1 MLAAFPQPVPQYT
14 MLGLILGRCTLL
26 RIGFLAAAFAAGVMA
41 AQPGYVDSAVC
52 AGCHADIAKN
62 YARTG
67 MGRSIRAVS
76 KTVVEREFDG
86 STFFHAPSRELFT
99 FTLRDGIPWIR
110 RSQPGPGGAETNVF
124 EQRVDYVIG
133 GGNQAISFLHRTR
146 DNKLTEFPV
155 TWYPEDGKAGA
166 HWGMSPA
173 YDRPDHPGF
182 SREVNFACMLCHDA
196 YPQAMPVSDSPGET
210 IFPAQLPEEIDC
222 QRCHGPGQNHVD
234 AAARGKSAQ
243 EIRAGIVNPARLAHD
258 RQSEVCLQCH
268 LETTSSRLPASLLRT
283 GRGVFSYRPGEPLG
297 DFILALDRGPGS
309 EQAESVELVSA
320 PYRLAKSAC
329 KMADGKPLTCVTCHD
344 PHVALS
350 REESVRKTETICAS
364 CHAALGN
371 QHTARQDCV
380 ECHMP
385 RTPAADVIHAS
396 ITDHFI
402 SKPRAATMPAA
413 EINARNTKP
422 YAGEVM
428 LYYPKSLA
436 PNPDN
441 ELALSVAQ
449 VQSNPGEALR
459 RLNRITA
466 DDSARAAEIGH
477 AFLLLNQPQKAVT
490 LYQQALARSRDNLPW
505 LTGLGNA
512 QMAAGRP
519 DAAAETFA
527 KVAALS
533 PWETDAL
540 FSLGQAYARQGKF
553 TDAIRVLRDAVNRN
567 PESAAAFND
576 LGGTLLR
583 TGSLKEAEDSL
594 REAVRI
600 QPEFS
605 SLRMNLA
612 DALIKEGK
620 LPEAQEQLEE
630 AIRIGGRAET
640 AEGAWFAALLA
651 TGNQQQALEAWNS
664 SFAAQTAA
672 AHNNLG
678 TVFASQNKPDDAIRE
693 YRLAVA
699 GDPQSALAQL
709 NLGVTL
715 YSRGMKDEAIPFL
728 KNAAASANPGI
739 SAAAKSMLE
748 RPK

>member
-1 MLAAFPQPVPQYT
+1 
-14 MLGLILGRCTLL
+14 MLGLILRRHAPL
-26 RIGFLAAAFAAGVMA
+26 RMGLMGAFAAVALMA

-52 AGCHADIAKN
+52 ANCHADVAKN
-62 YARTG
+62 YSRTG
-67 MGRSIRAVS
+67 MGRSLRAVS
-76 KTVVEREFDG
+76 KTVAEPEFNG
-86 STFFHAPSRELFT
+86 SSFFHAASRELFT
-99 FTLRDGIPWIR
+99 FTLRNGIPWIR
-110 RSQPGPGGAETNVF
+110 RSQPDAAGAETNVF

-133 GGNQAISFLHRTR
+133 RGNQAISFLHRTR

-155 TWYPEDGKAGA
+155 TWYPEDGG

-182 SREVNFACMLCHDA
+182 SREINFACMLCHNA
-196 YPQAMPVSDSPGET
+196 YPQSTPVSDSPGET
-210 IFPAQLPEEIDC
+210 IFPAQLPEGIDC

-234 AAARGKSAQ
+234 AAAQGQSARQ
-243 EIRAGIVNPARLAHD
+243 IRASIVNPARLGQD
-258 RQSEVCLQCH
+258 RRNEVCLQCH

-283 GRGVFSYRPGEPLG
+283 GRGVFSYRPGEALG
-297 DFILALDRGPGS
+297 AFVLALDRAPGS
-309 EQAESVELVSA
+309 EHADSVELVSA

-329 KMADGKPLTCVTCHD
+329 TLADGKPLICTTCHD
-344 PHVALS
+344 PHLALA
-350 REESVRKTETICAS
+350 REESVRKIDGICAT
-364 CHAALGN
+364 CHPARGN
-371 QHTARQDCV
+371 QHTARRDCV

-396 ITDHFI
+396 ITDHYI
-402 SKPRAATMPAA
+402 SKPRGSALPTV

-422 YAGEVM
+422 YTGEVK
-428 LYYPKSLA
+428 LYYPKSLV
-436 PNPDN
+436 PGPGT
-441 ELALSVAQ
+441 EITLAIAQ
-449 VQSNPGEALR
+449 VQSNPVEALR

-466 DDSARAAEIGH
+466 GDTMQSADVAADIGH
-477 AFLLLNQPQKAVT
+477 AFLLLAQPQKAAVW
-490 LYQQALARSRDNLPW
+490 YQAALLQSQDNPVW
-505 LTGLGNA
+505 LSGLGSA
-512 QMAAGRP
+512 QLAAGRP
-519 DAAAETFA
+519 DAAEATFT
-527 KVAALS
+527 KLAALS

-553 TDAIRVLRDAVNRN
+553 TDAIRTLRDAASRN

-576 LGGTLLR
+576 LGGILLR
-583 TGSLKEAEDSL
+583 AGNLNDADDAL

-605 SLRMNLA
+605 SLRINLA

-620 LPEAQEQLEE
+620 LQEAQEQLEE

-651 TGNQQQALEAWNS
+651 TGNRQQAVEAWDA
-664 SFAAQTAA
+664 SFTAQTAA

-678 TVFASQNKPDDAIRE
+678 TVLASQNKADDAIRE

-699 GDPQSALAQL
+699 GDPQSALAQF

-715 YSRGMKDEAIPFL
+715 YSRGLKDEAIPFL
-728 KNAAASANPGI
+728 KNAAASTNAGI
-739 SAAAKSMLE
+739 SAAAKSVLE
-748 RPK
+748 RPQ

>member
-1 MLAAFPQPVPQYT
+1 M
-14 MLGLILGRCTLL
+14 GLTGP
-26 RIGFLAAAFAAGVMA
+26 FAAVAMMA

-62 YARTG
+62 YSRTG
-67 MGRSIRAVS
+67 MGRSLRTVS
-76 KTVVEREFDG
+76 KTVAEPEFNG
-86 STFFHAPSRELFT
+86 SSFLHAASRELFT

-110 RSQPGPGGAETNVF
+110 RSQPGAVGAETNVF
-124 EQRVDYVIG
+124 EQRVDYVVG

-155 TWYPEDGKAGA
+155 TWYPEDGG

-182 SREVNFACMLCHDA
+182 SREINFACMLCHNA
-196 YPQAMPVSDSPGET
+196 YPLSTPVSDSPGET
-210 IFPAQLPEEIDC
+210 IFPAQLPEGIDC

-234 AAARGKSAQ
+234 AAARGQSAQ
-243 EIRAGIVNPARLAHD
+243 EIRASIVNPARLGQD
-258 RQSEVCLQCH
+258 RRNEVCLQCH

-283 GRGVFSYRPGEPLG
+283 GRGVFSYRPGEALG
-297 DFILALDRGPGS
+297 DFVLALDRAPGS
-309 EQAESVELVSA
+309 EHADSIELVGA

-329 KMADGKPLTCVTCHD
+329 ALADGKPLTCDTCHD
-344 PHVALS
+344 PHLALA
-350 REESVRKTETICAS
+350 REESVRKIDGICAS
-364 CHAALGN
+364 CHPAREN
-371 QHTARQDCV
+371 RHTERRDCV

-396 ITDHFI
+396 ITDHYI
-402 SKPRAATMPAA
+402 SKPRGSLLHSVLPTVLSTV

-422 YAGEVM
+422 YGGEVN

-436 PNPDN
+436 PGPRN
-441 ELALSVAQ
+441 EITLAIAQ
-449 VQSNPGEALR
+449 VQSNPVEALR

-466 DDSARAAEIGH
+466 GDTIQPADVAADIGH
-477 AFLLLNQPQKAVT
+477 AFLLLAQPQKAEGW
-490 LYQQALARSRDNLPW
+490 YKAALLQSYDNPVW
-505 LTGLGNA
+505 LSGLGSA
-512 QMAAGRP
+512 QLAAGRP
-519 DAAAETFA
+519 DAAEATFA
-527 KVAALS
+527 KLAALW

-553 TDAIRVLRDAVNRN
+553 TDAIRTLRDAVSRN

-583 TGSLKEAEDSL
+583 AGSLKDADDAL

-620 LPEAQEQLEE
+620 LQEAQEQLEE

-651 TGNQQQALEAWNS
+651 TDNQRQALEAWDA
-664 SFAAQTAA
+664 SFMAQTAA

-678 TVFASQNKPDDAIRE
+678 TVFASQNKADDAIRE

-699 GDPQSALAQL
+699 GDPQSALAQF

-715 YSRGMKDEAIPFL
+715 YSRGLKEEAMPFL
-728 KNAAASANPGI
+728 KKAAASTNPGI
-739 SAAAKSMLE
+739 SAAAKSALE
-748 RPK
+748 RPQ